1 MRVLVTGGGGFLGG
15 AIVRQLAARGDS
27 VRSFSRSQHRSI
39 DSLLVEQIQGDL
51 ASATAVAQAVA
62 GCDAVIHVAAKA
74 GVWGPTAEF
83 ELANIVGTRHVIA
96 ACRQH
101 GVRKLV
107 FTSTPSVVGAGHDI
121 EGGNESLPY
130 PAKYLADYP
139 RTKAIAEREVLAANG
154 PQLATVALRPHLIF
168 GPGDPHL
175 IPRLLARARAG
186 KLRIIGS
193 GKSKVDFTFVD
204 DAAEAHLLAL
214 DRLTP
219 GSPICGKAY
228 FISQGDPVELW
239 PFVNQILDLAGLP
252 PVKKHVPFR
261 VAYVA
266 GAMFEFWYRS
276 LRLSGEP
283 PLTRFVVAQ
292 LAHSHWFD
300 LSAAR
305 RDLDYSPRNLTADY
319 LIRLETW
326 LGVVAKSYGEIG

>member
-15 AIVRQLAARGDS
+15 AIVRRLAARGDS

-39 DSLLVEQIQGDL
+39 DSLHVEQVQGDL
-51 ASATAVAQAVA
+51 ASAAAVAQAVG

-74 GVWGPTAEF
+74 GVWGPAAEF
-83 ELANIVGTRHVIA
+83 ESANVVGTRNVIA
-96 ACRQH
+96 GCRQH

-130 PAKYLADYP
+130 PPKYLADYP
-139 RTKAIAEREVLAANG
+139 RTKAIAERDVLAANG
-154 PQLATVALRPHLIF
+154 PELATVALRPHLIF

-193 GKSKVDFTFVD
+193 GKNKVDFTFIY

-219 GSPICGKAY
+219 GSPISGKAY
-228 FISQGDPVELW
+228 FIPQGDPVELW
-239 PFVNQILDLAGLP
+239 PFINQILDLAGLP
-252 PVKKHVPFR
+252 PVKKRVPYR
-261 VAYVA
+261 LAYAA
-266 GAMFEFWYRS
+266 GATFEFWYRS

-305 RDLDYSPRNLTADY
+305 QDLDFSPRNLTADN
-319 LIRLETW
+319 LIQLENW
-326 LGVVAKSYGEIG
+326 LRVVASS